1 MLYNIKTIIKT
12 WEEQFSKNWNNLST
26 KVKDFWWRWFSQLV
40 TNNLRGILAEYI
52 VASDIG
58 ITEKT
63 REERDAYDLITPEN
77 IKIEIKS
84 ASYIQSREQK
94 KLSSISFSIRPTYWY
109 STETNKREETKK
121 RQSDIYI
128 FCLLAH
134 KNQETLNPLEMNQ
147 RDFYILPTKILEY
160 KIPKQKTISLQKL
173 EKIWAIKT
181 CYGEIYNTIKLLY
194 KN

>member
-1 MLYNIKTIIKT
+1 MLSNIKTIIKT
-12 WEEQFSKNWNNLST
+12 WEEQFSKNWNNLSI

-63 REERDAYDLITPEN
+63 REERDAYDLITSEK

-109 STETNKREETKK
+109 STEKNKREEIIK

-134 KNQETLNPLEMNQ
+134 QNQETLNPLEMNQ
-147 RDFYILPTKILEY
+147 RDFYILPTKVLEQ
-160 KIPKQKTISLQKL
+160 KVPTQKTISLQKL
-173 EKIWAIKT
+173 QKIWAKKT
-181 CYGEIYNTIKLLY
+181 YYGEIYNNIKLLY

>member
-1 MLYNIKTIIKT
+1 MLPNIKTVIKT
-12 WEEQFSKNWNNLST
+12 WEEQFSKNWKKLSI

-58 ITEKT
+58 IVYTP
-63 REERDAYDLITPEN
+63 REERDAYDLITSEN

-94 KLSSISFSIRPTYWY
+94 ELSSISFSIRPTYWY
-109 STETNKREETKK
+109 ITEINKRDEKIK
-121 RQSDIYI
+121 RQSDVYV

-134 KNQETLNPLEMNQ
+134 QDQITLNPLEMTQ
-147 RDFYILPTKILEY
+147 RDFYILPTRILEQ
-160 KIPKQKTISLQKL
+160 KIPIQKTISLKKL
-173 EKIWAIKT
+173 EKIWAVKT
-181 CYGEIYNTIKLLY
+181 SYGKIYNTIKSLY
-194 KN
+194 I

>member
-1 MLYNIKTIIKT
+1 MLSNIKTTIKT
-12 WEEQFSKNWNNLST
+12 WEEQFSKNWNNLSI
-26 KVKDFWWRWFSQLV
+26 KIKDFWWRWFSQLV

-63 REERDAYDLITPEN
+63 REERDVYDLVTPER
-77 IKIEIKS
+77 IKLEIKS

-109 STETNKREETKK
+109 STEKNKRDETIK
-121 RQSDIYI
+121 RQSDIYV
-128 FCLLAH
+128 FCLLSH
-134 KNQETLNPLEMNQ
+134 QNQETLNPLEMNQ
-147 RDFYILPTKILEY
+147 RDFYILPTKVLDQN
-160 KIPKQKTISLQKL
+160 IPKQKTISLQKL
-173 EKIWAIKT
+173 QKIWAKKT
-181 CYGEIYNTIKLLY
+181 YYGEIYNTIKLLY